1 MHIQVQERLLY
12 SSLVINELIKYIAKA
27 IRAISI
33 PPIVVSIFVGILL
46 LTKTVS
52 NIEGLF
58 LFIFLGLIQLSAY
71 PLSYLIKPIRLKGR
85 EGMRNLAFIVG
96 LIGYSLGL
104 IYALATN
111 ASHSLKVIYITYF
124 ISIVVLFFINKVLK
138 VRASG
143 HMTSITGPLVG
154 LVYFIG
160 FHALIPCI
168 IFYILVFWSSYYLK
182 RHTVKEMILGTLIV
196 ITSFGLTHLILLV

>member
-1 MHIQVQERLLY
+1 MLY
-12 SSLVINELIKYIAKA
+12 SSMVIKELIKNIAKA
-27 IRAISI
+27 IRVISI

-52 NIEGLF
+52 NIEALF

-85 EGMRNLAFIVG
+85 EGMRNLSFIIG

-104 IYALATN
+104 IYALASN
-111 ASHSLKVIYITYF
+111 ASHGLKVIYITYF
-124 ISIVVLFFINKVLK
+124 ISIVILFFVNKVLK
-138 VRASG
+138 IRASG
-143 HMTSITGPLVG
+143 HMTSITGPIVG
-154 LVYFIG
+154 LIYFIG
-160 FHALIPCI
+160 ISALIPGI
-168 IFYILVFWSSYYLK
+168 IFYALVFWSSYYLK

-196 ITSFGLTHLILLV
+196 ISSFGLTHLLLLI